1 MDIVFFG
8 TPAFA
13 ADILQ
18 ALTDSPHNVT
28 ACVSAPDRP
37 RDRGKKVRPT
47 PVRALAESRGIPV
60 LGPEK
65 ARDKDFIN
73 ELSRIRADIFI
84 VVAYGLL
91 LPEKI
96 LGMPRYGCVNVH
108 ASLLPKYRG
117 ASPITQAIIN
127 GDAMTG
133 VTIMQM
139 DKGMDTGDILHVKEL
154 EISPEDTTA
163 SLTARLSALGGAALL
178 EALDKIGAGDIQPV
192 PQDAYAAT
200 HAPLLTKEM
209 GNIDFT
215 KPAKD
220 IANLVRA
227 LDPWPGARTEINGTP
242 LKVWKA
248 EAADGSGAAGSLIPA
263 KGAIIIACGD
273 GAVKLTEIQ
282 APGGRRM
289 SAGEYLKGHSL

>member
-1 MDIVFFG
+1 MDAVFFG
-8 TPAFA
+8 TPDFA

-18 ALTDSPHNVT
+18 ALIDSPHNVR

-37 RDRGKKVRPT
+37 RDRGKKVQPT

-65 ARDKDFIN
+65 ARDKDFIS
-73 ELSRIRADIFI
+73 ELSQIPADIFI
-84 VVAYGLL
+84 VAAYGLF
-91 LPEKI
+91 LPGKI
-96 LGMPRYGCVNVH
+96 LGMPRYGCINVH

-127 GDAMTG
+127 GDAITG

-139 DKGMDTGDILHVKEL
+139 DKGMDTGDILYVKEL

-163 SLTARLSALGGAALL
+163 SLSNRLSGLGGAALL
-178 EALDKIGAGDIQPV
+178 EALDMIEAGAIQPV
-192 PQDAYAAT
+192 PQDSSIAT

-209 GNIDFT
+209 GDIDFK
-215 KPAKD
+215 KPARE
-220 IANLVRA
+220 IVNLVRA
-227 LDPWPGARTEINGTP
+227 LDPWPGARTEINGTL

-248 EAADGSGAAGSLIPA
+248 EATSGSGAAGSLLPA
-263 KGAIIIACGD
+263 KDAIIIACGD

-282 APGGRRM
+282 ALGGRRM